1 MLKFL
6 VLAIGIV
13 IGLSTSTIFT
23 PLWLDSMSSSV
34 IPVNTTGNSSTIAID
49 NYAVIFIVSV
59 INLLLLSVI
68 LVSISLFGKL
78 FKSAQVVLNS
88 HKRDMLWVGFAD
100 AVSTVFLVY
109 SANGSRTP
117 PYLQALATNFAIPV
131 TFLTRF
137 IILRKKPSVRKA
149 TSAGLVFCAELI
161 ALIPSIFPKLE
172 NKSAR
177 KEDGGAPGLAGIL
190 WTLCYF
196 FGFVPQA
203 IVNVVFEKSSKSSTA
218 SKEHAVLETIHMM
231 FWSYFFCLISLIL
244 LFWTDLIPGFGDADS
259 IKSFW
264 KGLRFNFEC
273 FLGATD
279 CPDLTHLYSGI
290 TILAMLLT
298 RLFVVLF
305 LHFSEGANYLIIIM
319 SLQTPLVVL
328 FWTLFNE
335 KPFHWNPDVHLST
348 WLSMA
353 SICIMLPAIYCY
365 NKNSVEMPEENKRTE
380 SSLEEERGLLVC
392 STDSYQSIEAS
403 SGVVINSD
411 SLNSNYNFAGLRRS
425 YSPQFASSLNTEGSE
440 VEWSFS

>member
-23 PLWLDSMSSSV
+23 PLWLDSMSSSA
-34 IPVNTTGNSSTIAID
+34 VNTTGNSSKIAID

-59 INLLLLSVI
+59 INLLLSALI
-68 LVSISLFGKL
+68 LVSILLFGKL
-78 FKSAQVVLNS
+78 FKSAHIIVKS
-88 HKRDMLWVGFAD
+88 HKRDMLCVGFAD

-109 SANGSRTP
+109 AANGSRTP

-137 IILRKKPSVRKA
+137 IILHKKPSVRKA

-161 ALIPSIFPKLE
+161 ALIPSIFPELE
-172 NKSAR
+172 DKSAR
-177 KEDGGAPGLAGIL
+177 KDDGGASGLAGVL
-190 WTLCYF
+190 WPLCYI

-203 IVNVVFEKSSKSSTA
+203 IVNVVFEKSSKSSA
-218 SKEHAVLETIHMM
+218 ALKDHAVLETIHMM

-259 IKSFW
+259 VKSFW
-264 KGLRFNFEC
+264 KGLQFNFEC
-273 FLGATD
+273 FLGATN

-298 RLFVVLF
+298 RMFVVLF

-365 NKNSVEMPEENKRTE
+365 NKNSVEIPEENKRTE
-380 SSLEEERGLLVC
+380 SSEEERGLLVC

-411 SLNSNYNFAGLRRS
+411 SLNSNYNFTGLRRS